1 MLQRRALL
9 AGLGWTCAT
18 LTTPAA
24 LAATPERRSGRL
36 LAIGGAE
43 DRLRD
48 RIILQ
53 RFVGLCT
60 RADGV
65 SPQILVLTAASSMP
79 DDAWK
84 GYETV
89 FAELGAQASHLDL
102 RTTDDAQMPDAVQRI
117 LSADG
122 IFISGGDQRRL
133 MATLWE
139 SEAAR
144 AMHLAFHLRGCCI
157 GGTSAGA
164 AALSRLML
172 AIGDTPALPQR
183 QAVSLDIG
191 LGFIS
196 NAIIDQHFSE
206 RRRLGRLLSAMAQ
219 RPDVLGVG
227 IDEDTALLIERGLAV
242 EVLGQ
247 GAVTLVDGRQMR
259 SNLKDAEPQAPL
271 EMLDVRLHLL
281 PAGHRYSLRPGP
293 NDSPLP
299 PGLRLAVQYLVAP
312 GPIRG

>member
-1 MLQRRALL
+1 MLRRELL
-9 AGLGWTCAT
+9 ATAGL
-18 LTTPAA
+18 LTAGLNA
-24 LAATPERRSGRL
+24 HGAATPERRTGHL

-43 DRLRD
+43 DRQRD
-48 RIILQ
+48 RLILR
-53 RFVGLCT
+53 RFVELCA
-60 RADGV
+60 RDGTP
-65 SPQILVLTAASSMP
+65 SAPQLLVLTAASGVP
-79 DDAWK
+79 EDAWR
-84 GYETV
+84 GYEPV
-89 FAELGAQASHLDL
+89 FAELGAQATHLDL
-102 RTTDDAQMPDAVQRI
+102 RTPEDAHQPETVQRI

-122 IFISGGDQRRL
+122 IFMSGGDQRRL

-139 SEAAR
+139 SDAAR
-144 AMHLAFHLRGCCI
+144 AMHIAFHLRGCCI

-172 AIGDTPALPQR
+172 AIGDTPALPHR
-183 QAVSLDIG
+183 GAVSLDIG
-191 LGFIS
+191 LGLIS

-227 IDEDTALLIERGLAV
+227 IDEDTALLIERGHAI

-259 SNLKDAEPQAPL
+259 SNLKSAEPDAAL

-281 PAGHRYSLRPGP
+281 PAGHRYALQPDAG
-293 NDSPLP
+293 DAPLP
-299 PGLRLAVQYLVAP
+299 PGLRLAVQHLVAP

>member
-1 MLQRRALL
+1 MLQRRELL
-9 AGLGWTCAT
+9 ATAGL
-18 LTTPAA
+18 LTAGLPVHAAPA
-24 LAATPERRSGRL
+24 PERRTGRL

-43 DRLRD
+43 DRRHDRVILR
-48 RIILQ
+48 
-53 RFVGLCT
+53 RFVELCARDNPT
-60 RADGV
+60 AA
-65 SPQILVLTAASSMP
+65 PQVLVLTAASGVP
-79 DDAWK
+79 EDAWR
-84 GYETV
+84 GYEPV

-102 RTTDDAQMPDAVQRI
+102 RSPEDANQPDAVQRI

-122 IFISGGDQRRL
+122 IFMSGGDQRRL

-172 AIGDTPALPQR
+172 AIGDTPALPHR
-183 QAVSLDIG
+183 DAVSLDIG
-191 LGFIS
+191 LGLIS

-227 IDEDTALLIERGLAV
+227 IDEDTALLIERGQAI

-259 SNLKDAEPQAPL
+259 SNLKVAEPQAAL

-281 PAGHRYSLRPGP
+281 PAGNRYVLQADADGT
-293 NDSPLP
+293 PLP
-299 PGLRLAVQYLVAP
+299 PGLRLAVQHLVAP